1 MMKQRDNHKATGNP
15 KQYIRISYLFPL
27 CIVIFNI
34 VFSGFVTVMKGV
46 GQGRQGI
53 DLELEYFQV
62 NQEKYLDVSLSL
74 LDEND
79 PFSLEGVIVNLFH
92 GEISETGKL
101 GSITTNEQGKG
112 SFRLNE
118 EFDASTNSLYEY
130 IFIARV
136 DGNDLIDYSETELAI
151 RKSDLSVEFFV
162 ENDQK
167 YVQATFLEKLESGEM
182 NPVEWEEL
190 LFEVKRKFGLL
201 LVEEFAFTD
210 EQGQVLV
217 QYPDDIP
224 GDEDGNIVIV
234 VRVEEHPDYGNVE
247 IHKTLAWGVP
257 LIIDAGLADMRTWF
271 SRDPPLFFALI
282 FWGSVIVAW
291 GTIFYILY
299 NVFKIHKSSI

>member
-1 MMKQRDNHKATGNP
+1 MKQRENHKTTRNP

-27 CIVIFNI
+27 CIAIFYI
-34 VFSGFVTVMKGV
+34 VFSGFVAVVKGV
-46 GQGRQGI
+46 GQDRQGI

-62 NQEKYLDVSLSL
+62 NQEKHLDISLSL
-74 LDEND
+74 LGEND

-92 GEISETGKL
+92 GEISESEKL

-112 SFRLNE
+112 RFRLNE
-118 EFDASTNSLYEY
+118 EFDASTDSLYEF

-136 DGNDLIDYSETELAI
+136 ERNDLIDYSETELTI
-151 RKSDLSVEFFV
+151 RKSNLSVEPFI
-162 ENDQK
+162 ENDK
-167 YVQATFLEKLESGEM
+167 TYVRANFLEKLETGEM

-201 LVEEFAFTD
+201 PVEEFAFTD

-217 QYPDDIP
+217 EYPDDIP

-247 IHKTLAWGVP
+247 IHNSLPWGVP
-257 LIIDAGLADMRTWF
+257 LITDAGLEDMRTWF

-282 FWGSVIVAW
+282 FWGSVIAAW
-291 GTIFYILY
+291 GTIFIVIF